1 LLKATYFLVKVFLA
15 LDQFSNLIV
24 LCPNCHTK
32 LHYGKNED
40 VKPELER
47 LFEGRKAALHENE
60 LVVNKEK
67 LLEFY
72 NI

>member
-1 LLKATYFLVKVFLA
+1 M
-15 LDQFSNLIV
+15 